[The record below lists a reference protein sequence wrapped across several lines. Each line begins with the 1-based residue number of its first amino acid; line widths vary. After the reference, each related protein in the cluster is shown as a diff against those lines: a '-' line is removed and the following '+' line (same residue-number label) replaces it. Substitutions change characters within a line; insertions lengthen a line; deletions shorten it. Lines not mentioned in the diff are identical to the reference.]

1 MIRIIAFLFINI
13 FITNNTM
20 AEDGYEYTFI
30 ENPNQKIHLLKID
43 LNKYNISIASAHN
56 TVFGREKTGD
66 IAEREN
72 PEIAI

>member
-1 MIRIIAFLFINI
+1 
-13 FITNNTM
+13 M

-66 IAEREN
+66 IAQELGDQFLQFD
-72 PEIAI
+72 PVTAFGHL